1 MGRYWQTVLLSRW
14 KGIFAWLPV
23 ETIVKE
29 HQQEYYNVIAR
40 CDAMGESTLFIE
52 FMLGCLLDAMEN
64 YEDVSGTEVQDKV
77 QDKLRCKFPEV
88 SQTAW
93 NVLAIVQRNP
103 QSTVNEICGQLELKE
118 RQVYKHISLLKSL
131 GLIVRVGSNKTGY
144 WKVTI

>member
-1 MGRYWQTVLLSRW
+1 
-14 KGIFAWLPV
+14 
-23 ETIVKE
+23 
-29 HQQEYYNVIAR
+29 
-40 CDAMGESTLFIE
+40 MGESTLFIE

-64 YEDVSGTEVQDKV
+64 YEDVSEMKMQDKIQDKIQDKV
-77 QDKLRCKFPEV
+77 RCKFPEV

-93 NVLAIVQRNP
+93 HVLAIIQRNP